1 MTDSGEKDMVRPLKE
16 VSLMKREV
24 VCCDSCEK
32 ILSGGVRLQP
42 ETSSGEF
49 IDLCP
54 ECLAEVLPEFS
65 ERTRKDVLPVTIS
78 DDDFRVLRG
87 DDGDDEGEE
96 AGEAVRSVS

>member
-1 MTDSGEKDMVRPLKE
+1 
-16 VSLMKREV
+16 MKREV

-42 ETSSGEF
+42 ETSAGEL

-65 ERTRKDVLPVTIS
+65 ERTHKDVLAVTIS

-87 DDGDDEGEE
+87 DDGDDEGDDS
-96 AGEAVRSVS
+96 GENVRTVS